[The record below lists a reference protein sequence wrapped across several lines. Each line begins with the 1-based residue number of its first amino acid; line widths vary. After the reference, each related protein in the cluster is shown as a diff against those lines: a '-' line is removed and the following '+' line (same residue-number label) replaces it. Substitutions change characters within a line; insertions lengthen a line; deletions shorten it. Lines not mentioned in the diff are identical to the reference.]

1 MSETPTSATADIRPI
16 IETQPERT
24 DLPLAVMPVVVA
36 SMIPYFKEN
45 ISLLHDVVRL
55 RMYCDFTLDE
65 DTIVERCQ
73 DADAVMV
80 IGFHVADAIFDR
92 LTQDAHVRCFAFGG
106 TGVAS
111 YINLQSARERG
122 VRVCNVVR
130 YGDHA
135 VAEHTFALLMEL
147 ARHVGDINRQVHAGS
162 WEGADGYA
170 LHGKTVGLVGFGV
183 IGQVF
188 ARMLQG
194 FGMNVLVWNSH
205 LDQDAVARLGVTP
218 VDDMSDM
225 FEQSDIISLHM
236 PLLAATKGI
245 ITAQSLEHIK
255 PGTLFINTA
264 RAEVIEQGALAKR
277 LARGDVK
284 AALDV
289 FEHEPLAQDDPL
301 RQVPGIILTPHV
313 AWRNE
318 EAYHNLT
325 RQVFQSVASFAAGG
339 DFNAVVK

>member
-1 MSETPTSATADIRPI
+1 MSETSTSAAADIQPI

-36 SMIPYFKEN
+36 SMIPYFKEHLE
-45 ISLLHDVVRL
+45 ILHDVVRL
-55 RMYCDFTLDE
+55 RMYGDFTLDE
-65 DTIVERCQ
+65 NIIVNRCQ

-80 IGFHVADAIFDR
+80 IGFHVTDSIFNR
-92 LTQDAHVRCFAFGG
+92 LTDDVHVRCFAFGG

-111 YINLQSARERG
+111 YINLQAARERG

-135 VAEHTFALLMEL
+135 VAEHAFALLMEL
-147 ARHVGDINRQVHAGS
+147 ARHVGDLNRQVHAGS

-170 LHGKTVGLVGFGV
+170 LHGKTVGLVGFGG

-218 VDDMSDM
+218 VDDMGDM
-225 FEQSDIISLHM
+225 FERSDIISLHM

-245 ITAQSLEHIK
+245 VTA
-255 PGTLFINTA
+255 
-264 RAEVIEQGALAKR
+264 
-277 LARGDVK
+277 
-284 AALDV
+284 
-289 FEHEPLAQDDPL
+289 
-301 RQVPGIILTPHV
+301 
-313 AWRNE
+313 
-318 EAYHNLT
+318 
-325 RQVFQSVASFAAGG
+325 
-339 DFNAVVK
+339 

>member
-1 MSETPTSATADIRPI
+1 MSETSTTATQPI

-36 SMIPYFKEN
+36 SMIPYFKEHLE
-45 ISLLHDVVRL
+45 ILHDVVRL
-55 RMYCDFTLDE
+55 RMYGDFTLDE
-65 DTIVERCQ
+65 DTIVNRCQ

-80 IGFHVADAIFDR
+80 IGFHVTDSIFNR
-92 LTQDAHVRCFAFGG
+92 LTDDVHVRCFAFGG

-111 YINLQSARERG
+111 YINLQAARERG

-135 VAEHTFALLMEL
+135 VAEHAFALLMEL
-147 ARHVGDINRQVHAGS
+147 ARHVGDLDRQVHAGS

-170 LHGKTVGLVGFGV
+170 LHGKTVGLVGFGG

-194 FGMNVLVWNSH
+194 FGMKVLVWNSH
-205 LDQDAVARLGVTP
+205 LDQDAVTRLGVTP
-218 VDDMSDM
+218 VDDMGEM

-245 ITAQSLEHIK
+245 VTAESLDHIK

-264 RAEVIEQGALAKR
+264 RAEVIERGALAKR
-277 LARGDVK
+277 LLRGDIK

-289 FEHEPLAQDDPL
+289 FEHEPLPENDPL
-301 RQVPGIILTPHV
+301 RRVPGIILTPHV

-318 EAYHNLT
+318 EAYRNLT
-325 RQVFQSVASFAAGG
+325 RQVFQSVAAFATGG